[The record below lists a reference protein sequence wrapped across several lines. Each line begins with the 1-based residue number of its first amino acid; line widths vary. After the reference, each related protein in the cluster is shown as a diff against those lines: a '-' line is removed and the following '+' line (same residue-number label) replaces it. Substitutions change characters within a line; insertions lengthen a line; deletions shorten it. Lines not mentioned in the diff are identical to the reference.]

1 VKELQKKYHVLSSH
15 VDSIALHINTVAS
28 LRSVVFLYKGE
39 QYVNVA
45 RRIGVV
51 ACNWI
56 MAPTKRGV
64 ADESRI
70 CKDNWSSTP
79 FFTETVGT
87 ACLVLSVREAFLE

>member
-1 VKELQKKYHVLSSH
+1 
-15 VDSIALHINTVAS
+15 VDSIALHINIVAS
-28 LRSVVFLYKGE
+28 LRSVVFLCNGE
-39 QYVNVA
+39 QDVNVA
-45 RRIGVV
+45 RRISDV

-70 CKDNWSSTP
+70 SKDNLSSTP

-87 ACLVLSVREAFLE
+87 ARLDLSVREALLE

>member
-1 VKELQKKYHVLSSH
+1 VIELKKKYHLLSGH

-28 LRSVVFLYKGE
+28 LRSVLFLYKGE
-39 QYVNVA
+39 QDVNVA
-45 RRIGVV
+45 RRISVV

-56 MAPTKRGV
+56 MAPTKKGV

-70 CKDNWSSTP
+70 CKDNLSSTP
-79 FFTETVGT
+79 FFTETLGT